1 MSIYVGVNEK
11 IEFVDYIES
20 TGTQWIDTE
29 FKPNQNTR
37 FLIDFEILEF
47 EIYKNVFGSFGG
59 PKGTNKLM
67 FLGMNGTDGFYSFFG
82 GIETQFNIPVIT
94 RYTADF
100 NKNVL
105 SIGSSSYT
113 FPSATFQSE
122 YNAFIF
128 SSPGYDGIASGRP
141 KMKLYSCKIYN
152 NGNLIRDFKP
162 CKNNGVYCLYDT
174 VSTKCY
180 FSKGSDNFLGGE
192 LTGEILEFNKA
203 KNVKKIYA
211 GIENLAKTVRKG
223 YIGVAG
229 TARRFFNS
237 IKEISYYGELEDLP
251 VATSYIGSAGNSNYA
266 IFSGGEFNGTVYDA
280 CYAYDSNL
288 TRVTAT
294 SLSTKRA
301 YLAGVRLGNYAIFAG
316 GMGVSPWSTSGCRDA
331 VDVYD
336 SNLTRVTA
344 TSLSKARFNLAG
356 VSIGDYA
363 VFAGGTNYSA
373 YQSGVDG
380 YNTNLVRSTS
390 SLQYYGRTELAG
402 ASVGGYA
409 VFAGGS
415 GSSTYNS
422 SEAFNSSLTRTILSS
437 LSQSKYRLGG
447 TSTTNYAIFA
457 GGSSSTSSV
466 VALKSVDAYD
476 ATLTKT
482 VAGEL
487 SVARSRLGSVTL
499 GGKAMFIGGNN
510 GSSDLKAVDIYND
523 DLTKNSSELTAN
535 SCNLKGANIGDY
547 VVLTGSWNK
556 KVYAYVYN

>member
-20 TGTQWIDTE
+20 TGTQWIDTG
-29 FKPNQNTR
+29 FIPNQDTR
-37 FLIDFEILEF
+37 IVIDFQ
-47 EIYKNVFGSFGG
+47 YTKNDRGYRLVGSEST
-59 PKGTNKLM
+59 TNKM
-67 FLGMNGTDGFYSFFG
+67 RFGTSG
-82 GIETQFNIPVIT
+82 GVAWLIGYGSTANQ
-94 RYTADF
+94 RYELADTSAILQRHTLDF
-100 NKNVL
+100 NKNIATLDGTTLAKFEVETFT
-105 SIGSSSYT
+105 SYGK
-113 FPSATFQSE
+113 A
-122 YNAFIF
+122 YIF
-128 SSPGYDGIASGRP
+128 SINSDNIADLAP
-141 KMKLYSCKIYN
+141 AKIYSCQFYD
-152 NGNLIRDFKP
+152 NGVLIRNFKP
-162 CKNNGVYCLYDT
+162 CINSNGVYCLYEL
-174 VSTKCY
+174 VEGRCY
-180 FSKGSDNFLGGE
+180 YNKGTGDFLGGE
-192 LTGEILEFNKA
+192 LTGEVSAFNKA
-203 KNVKKIYA
+203 RNVKKIYA

-251 VATSYIGSAGNSNYA
+251 VATSYIGSASNSNYA
-266 IFSGGEFNGTVYDA
+266 IFAGGEFNGTVYDA
-280 CYAYDSNL
+280 CYA
-288 TRVTAT
+288 
-294 SLSTKRA
+294 
-301 YLAGVRLGNYAIFAG
+301 
-316 GMGVSPWSTSGCRDA
+316 
-331 VDVYD
+331 YD